1 MNDHDTAPVTLRS
14 PPSSGLRLRAVP
26 PVAMLTAADVARAE
40 LRASL
45 ARSIAKGRAA
55 LLRVRQ

>member
-1 MNDHDTAPVTLRS
+1 MTHDSAPPTLRC
-14 PPSSGLRLRAVP
+14 PPSSGTFRSAPSVTLLSS
-26 PVAMLTAADVARAE
+26 ADVARSE

-55 LLRVRQ
+55 LLAVRQ